1 MGRSESDITYYSL
14 SLRVLH
20 WGMAALLLSML
31 FAGLLM
37 VRSLEPWQPTLL
49 ALHKS
54 LGIFAFVAAIIRVVV
69 RLRGTAPELPRDLP
83 GTQHFVAKLSHLLLY
98 AAMITLP
105 VSGYLMQ
112 NAAGRPV
119 EVFGV
124 ISMPSILSISLDSYG
139 FLREL
144 HGLIALGLIGM
155 VLLHIAAALHHGWI
169 RKDGVL
175 QTMFFGAK
183 DQAE

>member
-1 MGRSESDITYYSL
+1 MSHSESSVKHYSL
-14 SLRVLH
+14 SARMIH

-37 VRSLEPWQPTLL
+37 VRSLQPWQPSLL

-54 LGIFAFVAAIIRVVV
+54 FGGVAFIAVIFRVVI
-69 RLRGTAPELPRDLP
+69 RLRTPAPALPVGLP
-83 GTQHFVAKLSHLLLY
+83 NVQRFMARLSHLLLY
-98 AAMITLP
+98 AAMIALP
-105 VSGYLMQ
+105 ISGYLMQ

-119 EVFGV
+119 ELFGV
-124 ISMPSILSISLDSYG
+124 FSVPALFSQDLATYG
-139 FLREL
+139 LLREL
-144 HGLIALGLIGM
+144 HAIIAMTLIVL

-175 QTMFFGAK
+175 QTMLFRRGS
-183 DQAE
+183 